1 MLRVYNNEAVRLN
14 TTSSWTSSS
23 DFYMHLFNKS
33 MHYMSD

>member
-1 MLRVYNNEAVRLN
+1 VLRVYNNEAVRLN